1 MEYRN
6 NIRIIILER
15 FVAEVPD
22 EIPELFLTMLRII
35 ILRRKK
41 TIILRMMMWRRRRRR
56 RRRNPEYGQIIWES
70 YVTARIIRG

>member
-41 TIILRMMMWRRRRRR
+41 TIILRIMMWR
-56 RRRNPEYGQIIWES
+56 RRRNPEY
-70 YVTARIIRG
+70 